1 MYENCNPIPA
11 RSAGR
16 LNIFSR
22 AGFKAVHRW
31 QADAPVIQRWI
42 DGKPHRPGVVATSVP
57 TSATRPRGLTVG
69 DLILQAITNGGKA
82 RRYS

>member
-16 LNIFSR
+16 RNIFSR
-22 AGFKAVHRW
+22 SGFKAVHRW
-31 QADAPVIQRWI
+31 QADAPVIQHWL
-42 DGKPHRPGVVATSVP
+42 DGKPHRPDVATLTP
-57 TSATRPRGLTVG
+57 AKIARPLGLTVG